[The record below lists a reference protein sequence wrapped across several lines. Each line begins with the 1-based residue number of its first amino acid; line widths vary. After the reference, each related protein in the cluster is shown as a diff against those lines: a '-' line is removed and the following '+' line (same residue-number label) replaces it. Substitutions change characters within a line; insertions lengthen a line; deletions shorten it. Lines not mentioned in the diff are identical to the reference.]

1 MTDKVNKQD
10 APDLPAH
17 KVLTAADIERIRED
31 KHSCGHKLN
40 PNPRCGCMCGRT
52 YMKDDGSVLI
62 DRLMF
67 KHNPGPK
74 CVCLYGVTK
83 PDAPDVESGRPM
95 SAEQKVDCSE
105 YDACPVCFAR
115 AGSRCWA
122 DQGLVGITGYMRML
136 TPHNN
141 RPKLPPTEQPQ
152 DPLPPLHDD
161 WNQRLRELAYPGT
174 DDGVDA
180 PATEEEVKRVCREL
194 RASQAE
200 TLSLKAQLSEMTED
214 RDLWQGEHS
223 EDCPNPAALAEM
235 TALALTKSNVDA
247 EAVLVEMTAL
257 AAARLDVIKGLEESD
272 KTLRKD
278 LEIAVADV
286 VELREALVRAERKL
300 SAYVGVCKGDKE
312 LTDTVLPMARA
323 ALAPRKANQDKA

>member
-10 APDLPAH
+10 APDLPAQSEPFCPICKAH
-17 KVLTAADIERIRED
+17 DTEHNEWQRGYCAGILSERLCD
-31 KHSCGHKLN
+31 
-40 PNPRCGCMCGRT
+40 
-52 YMKDDGSVLI
+52 
-62 DRLMF
+62 
-67 KHNPGPK
+67 
-74 CVCLYGVTK
+74 

-223 EDCPNPAALAEM
+223 EDCPNLAALA
-235 TALALTKSNVDA
+235 
-247 EAVLVEMTAL
+247 EMTAL